1 MQTSEW
7 LNFMVSPPGRSG
19 IIQGWM
25 TMTFHFSYERHLL
38 TRPQVVRPSEEFLGA
53 APDVIHQKL

>member
-19 IIQGWM
+19 TIESWM
-25 TMTFHFSYERHLL
+25 TIAYQFSYERHPLA
-38 TRPQVVRPSEEFLGA
+38 RPQVVRPSEEFLGL